1 MFIPSIQDFLK
12 LNDEESYYYEF
23 KLSDEDRTIEFEV
36 VRCYDSDSDQP
47 TYQGQ
52 CFGYYLEDMVTGP
65 CKTLDEAY
73 YELMKKYLQGYHKA
87 RNLSLND
94 DRLPVRITEIAGT
107 RWTRPNLKE
116 KNEYMI
122 CMSGYNQINLVSLD
136 DGMNFGSAISVNE
149 EELITRKQFFD
160 LFMSSL
166 WDRFIHID
174 SGLNPKEWFNQKTN
188 DDQD

>member
-1 MFIPSIQDFLK
+1 MFVPSIQDFVK
-12 LNDEESYYYEF
+12 TNGEESYYC
-23 KLSDEDRTIEFEV
+23 KLKLKDECCIEFDI
-36 VRCYDSDSDQP
+36 VRCCDNDSDQP

-52 CFGYYLEDMVTGP
+52 CFGYYLEYIVTGP

-73 YELMKKYLQGYHKA
+73 YELIKNYLQQYHKE

-94 DRLPVRITEIAGT
+94 DRFPIRTTNIAGT
-107 RWTRPNLKE
+107 KWTRPGLKE

-122 CMSGYNQINLVSLD
+122 CMSGYSQINLVSLD

-149 EELITRKQFFD
+149 EQFITRKQFFD

-188 DDQD
+188 KYED